1 MNDWDTDV
9 SHDANIPIL
18 RFDSSDDLGV
28 GRDLAPAEVDLVVGR
43 RANGQFRQ
51 SPSQDLVGIHRLES
65 SRGTRGSQCRV
76 VFDGDDQIPNCNRSG
91 VAHEE
96 LHGRRGT
103 DSDRV
108 RTGAWPHF
116 EFDLGYALGARH
128 CADRRCRSCKDLV
141 GGPGGGF
148 DGQFAFALGEKLSR

>member
-18 RFDSSDDLGV
+18 GFDGSDDLGV

-43 RANGQFRQ
+43 RANGQFWQ

-65 SRGTRGSQCRV
+65 SRGTRGSQSWV
-76 VFDGDDQIPNCNRSG
+76 VFDRDDQIPNCNRSG

-116 EFDLGYALGARH
+116 EFDLGYALGAWH
-128 CADRRCRSCKDLV
+128 CADRRGRSCKDLI
-141 GGPGGGF
+141 GGPRGGF